1 MKTTPFLN
9 YIIYDV
15 FGESEQI
22 TWRAM
27 MGAYVLY
34 YEGKVFAIVDGDELY
49 FKGGKELKDW
59 YLERGGK
66 QFTYTKN
73 GEGARLYYFLVPQE
87 IYENKETLDMWLLV
101 ALTVAKLPKKKKLT
115 RDLVGD

>member
-9 YIIYDV
+9 YIVYDV
-15 FGESEQI
+15 FGESEPI

-34 YEGKVFAIVDGDELY
+34 YEGKAFAIVEGDDLY
-49 FKGGKELKDW
+49 FKGGKDLKDW
-59 YLERGGK
+59 YLERGSK

-73 GEGARLYYFLVPQE
+73 GEDAHLYYFLVPPE
-87 IYENKETLDMWLLV
+87 VYENKESLDVWLDT
-101 ALTVAKLPKKKKLT
+101 ALSVAKLPKKKNL
-115 RDLVGD
+115 